1 MFFQWV
7 VVFSLPEPPAFISGS
22 LGTAPGD
29 RYLAMGGGA
38 DHKRPLGRLLR
49 FLDPLHVAL
58 L

>member
-29 RYLAMGGGA
+29 RYLTMGA